1 MLPVFWRSGWP
12 EPCDKRKHPR
22 NSASADAFL
31 REGGYRGIMATT
43 SSPFMSPVSAK
54 PMER

>member
-31 REGGYRGIMATT
+31 REDGYRGIMATT